1 MTKIDRTFKLQ
12 RDKPD
17 RRDYLYSARTA
28 RQRMIVPT
36 SVDLRP
42 RLNPVYDQGQL
53 GSCTSQAICGHIY
66 HNKRVET
73 SRLFVYYNERLLE
86 GTVNQDAGA
95 MIRDGIKS
103 LTIWGTPKESIW
115 PYNIAAFRTRPSPNA
130 YLRGKQF
137 LLRSYHRII
146 TLDDMINCLA
156 EGYPF
161 VTGLAIFTSFETQET
176 ATTGIVPLPTA
187 GEQLLG
193 GHAVLVVG
201 YDLNART
208 FICRNSWGVNW
219 GQAGYFTIPFLYFT
233 NFGLAWDMWT
243 IRS

>member
-1 MTKIDRTFKLQ
+1 MTKIERTFKMQ

-17 RRDYLYSARTA
+17 HRDYQYSTRATKLRLVIPNT
-28 RQRMIVPT
+28 
-36 SVDLRP
+36 VDLRSK
-42 RLNPVYDQGQL
+42 LNPVYDQGQL

-66 HNKRVET
+66 YNKKIET

-86 GTVNQDAGA
+86 GTINQDAGA
-95 MIRDGIKS
+95 TLRSGIKS
-103 LTIWGTPKESIW
+103 LTIWGAPKEPIW
-115 PYNIAAFRTRPSPNA
+115 PYNISAYRTRPPQNA
-130 YLRGKQF
+130 YISGRQF

-146 TLDDMINCLA
+146 TLDDMVKCLA

-161 VTGLAIFTSFETQET
+161 IAGLAIFSSFETQQT
-176 ATTGIVPLPTA
+176 ATTGIIPLPST
-187 GEQLLG
+187 GDSLLG

-208 FICRNSWGVNW
+208 FICRNSWGAYW